1 MEFLRT
7 SSLVFPLLSLALC
20 ILIASATLPP
30 SFLILE
36 AGRHIDL
43 EIDRLLLK
51 ELELDVFDADRQGLL
66 PPLNGRFLDALTLSF
81 NRASRSR
88 PAFSLLLGLL
98 TASPKVLAAF
108 LLVLPS

>member
-1 MEFLRT
+1 MEFLGT
-7 SSLVFPLLSLALC
+7 SSLVVPLLSLVLC
-20 ILIASATLPP
+20 ILTASATLPP

-36 AGRHIDL
+36 AGRHCDL

-51 ELELDVFDADRQGLL
+51 EPELDVFDGDRQGLL
-66 PPLNGRFLDALTLSF
+66 PPLNERFLDALTLSF

-98 TASPKVLAAF
+98 PASLKVLAAF
-108 LLVLPS
+108 LLVFPS